1 VSNRTLR
8 KAGVGLVAALALM
21 VSGCSDDTEP
31 KATDSAPTAPDSAPE
46 LSLLGAADALS
57 GTSFKFEMEL
67 GDMMSGSGAVDP
79 NTNMGTMTLT
89 VSEPTSGQTVDM
101 EIIFSDSDLWM
112 NYGSMGAMLGAS
124 APWMHLDLARLGD
137 KGIMGFQPGQSDPAD
152 AADMLAGFENVEQVD
167 ARTFRGELNLSEVD
181 GSSVADALDEPT
193 GVVPMTVALDSE
205 GRLESITMEIP
216 ETDDMPAQTV
226 RIRYFDYGTDVS
238 INPPSEDEVAPAP
251 DLIYG
256 MFS

>member
-1 VSNRTLR
+1 
-8 KAGVGLVAALALM
+8 
-21 VSGCSDDTEP
+21 
-31 KATDSAPTAPDSAPE
+31 
-46 LSLLGAADALS
+46 
-57 GTSFKFEMEL
+57 
-67 GDMMSGSGAVDP
+67 
-79 NTNMGTMTLT
+79 
-89 VSEPTSGQTVDM
+89 
-101 EIIFSDSDLWM
+101 
-112 NYGSMGAMLGAS
+112 
-124 APWMHLDLARLGD
+124 PWMHLDLARLGD
-137 KGIMGFQPGQSDPAD
+137 KGIMGFQPGQSDPAN